1 MTTINFTFADFLL
14 ALKEADNRHFRSVL
28 RHFSD
33 GKMARKTYAD
43 QLEGEIVGV
52 LGEIAA
58 ARYFKLG
65 DMVRNDTF
73 TNRSDLPQNINIRA
87 TKYPQGRL
95 LIQKDDKDTFLTV
108 LVTVE
113 TIQYDP
119 QNPKLGWLAAHF
131 RGWISNH
138 EAKQQRFWDDNLQK
152 PCYAISQQFLRPMT
166 ELPWAIQKAAMNGQ
180 PLNGCSTTTTPD
192 FPSF

>member
-33 GKMARKTYAD
+33 GKTARKTYAD

-95 LIQKDDKDTFLTV
+95 LIQKDDKDNFLTV

-119 QNPKLGWLAAHF
+119 QHPKLGWLAAHF
-131 RGWISNH
+131 RGWIPNH
-138 EAKQQRFWDDNLQK
+138 EAKQQRFWDEKLQK
-152 PCYAISQQFLRPMT
+152 PCYAIPQECLRPMT
-166 ELPWAIQKAAMNGQ
+166 EIQWAIQKAEMNGQ
-180 PLNGCSTTTTPD
+180 HHNGCSTTTTPN